1 MGNINV
7 NLVKSRQILN
17 RLDNVTNNIKQSKN
31 QASFVHLSMKSDED
45 FEKCA
50 QALKKITEKLNSDA
64 KNLHTLENSFKDILR
79 IYSDTEKDISS
90 VKTTASE
97 LSEAASNTIA
107 PLSVYDAAKKFYNRF
122 KKWMDRNDP
131 ATPYEIDSIVYDDE
145 GSYGGDQGSPKNQWL
160 ITDPHKKEILYD
172 TVRKYYPDMTDKE
185 IQEYLKKLNSEGCG
199 YVSIVN
205 TIFVEYEGREE
216 DFERDFGFPMY
227 RNGDLNYDQL
237 IVDFYAATDNHKRTW
252 YGKDYIDNSED
263 YSSTEGYGTTNKSR
277 NYRINKYLE
286 DKGVDITFEQK
297 IYDQNDITPGNLKS
311 YAEEGQVLISFYN
324 GYIYDEAGNPHLID
338 GGHSMAVTGV
348 TEDGRFIVS
357 SWGDKYYVDPDD
369 IITFTNKDGKQV
381 KTNYDFQVV
390 EYKDRR

>member
-1 MGNINV
+1 MGNINI
-7 NLVKSRQILN
+7 NLVKSRQLVK
-17 RLDNVTNNIKQSKN
+17 RLDDVTNNIERSRT
-31 QASFVHLSMKSDED
+31 QAALVHLGLKSEED
-45 FEKCA
+45 FDKCN
-50 QALKKITEKLNSDA
+50 QVLKKITEKMNSDIKSLNS
-64 KNLHTLENSFKDILR
+64 LENALDNIIKV
-79 IYSDTEKDISS
+79 YNDTEKSLTSEKFSKSDKSE
-90 VKTTASE
+90 TAS
-97 LSEAASNTIA
+97 STATS
-107 PLSVYDAAKKFYNRF
+107 LSVYDAAKKFYNKF

-131 ATPYEIDSIVYDDE
+131 AKPYEIDSIVYDDE
-145 GSYGGDQGSPKNQWL
+145 GSYGGDQGSPKRQWV

-185 IQEYLKKLNSEGCG
+185 IQEYLRKLNSEGCG

-237 IVDFYAATDNHKRTW
+237 LVDFYAATDNHKRNW

-263 YSSTEGYGTTNKSR
+263 YSSTKGYGTTNKSR
-277 NYRINKYLE
+277 EYRINKYLD
-286 DKGVDITFEQK
+286 DKGIDLTFEQK
-297 IYDQNDITPGNLKS
+297 IYDHNDITPGNLKS
-311 YAEEGQVLISFYN
+311 YAEEGQVLISFRN

-357 SWGDKYYVDPDD
+357 SWGEKYYIDPDD
-369 IITFTNKDGKQV
+369 IITYTNDDGKKV
-381 KTNYDFQVV
+381 KTNYNFQVV
-390 EYKDRR
+390 EYN